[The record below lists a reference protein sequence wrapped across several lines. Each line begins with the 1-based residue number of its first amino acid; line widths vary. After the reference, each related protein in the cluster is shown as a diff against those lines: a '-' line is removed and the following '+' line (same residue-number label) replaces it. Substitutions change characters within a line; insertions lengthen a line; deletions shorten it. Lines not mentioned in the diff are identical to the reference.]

1 MAEVTAWLIVWSLF
15 PSISA
20 ILSRDDSVA
29 ISMSVPSSSSQR
41 TLFGAKRTID
51 VPDDVFLTET
61 EIEKLEARLPSHKHG
76 WFNSSCENAQLHYRQ
91 FLPPDDTAVKAVV
104 IFMHGVS
111 THSGKALNVGDRK
124 LNTALIAGKLL
135 ANQFAFYAFDL
146 YGHGYS
152 DGTRFFISQYQDNV
166 ADLLKFCSMVK
177 EWHPETPL
185 FLMGESYGCTLTLHV
200 ANQLQSTTTTTT
212 ATNDPSVVALDS
224 LILTAPAI
232 IGDLPP
238 RPVVKFL
245 TFLARFYPKWRPFFM
260 PNPIS
265 ADRIWR
271 DSDVLKQTTD
281 RRFSQCGLDG
291 SGIPFRL
298 GTGVS
303 LLRALED
310 VRTTVIPQIR
320 SPFLILHGTD
330 DYGVPISGSEF
341 LWEHAATDGTER
353 KFLKKEGAYHDL
365 FADPLAEECVQDI
378 LFWIHHRLE
387 ERAKQANS
395 QNLAS

>member
-1 MAEVTAWLIVWSLF
+1 
-15 PSISA
+15 
-20 ILSRDDSVA
+20 
-29 ISMSVPSSSSQR
+29 
-41 TLFGAKRTID
+41 
-51 VPDDVFLTET
+51 
-61 EIEKLEARLPSHKHG
+61 
-76 WFNSSCENAQLHYRQ
+76 
-91 FLPPDDTAVKAVV
+91 
-104 IFMHGVS
+104 MHGVS
-111 THSGKALNVGDRK
+111 THSGKALNIGDRK
-124 LNTALIAGKLL
+124 LNTALLAGKLL
-135 ANQFAFYAFDL
+135 ANQLALYAFDL

-152 DGTRFFISQYQDNV
+152 EGTRFYISQYQDNV
-166 ADLLKFCSMVK
+166 TDLLKFCNMVM
-177 EWHPETPL
+177 EWHPGTPL

-212 ATNDPSVVALDS
+212 SLDS
-224 LILTAPAI
+224 LLLTAPAI

-265 ADRIWR
+265 PDRIWR
-271 DSDVLKQTTD
+271 DPDVLKQTTD
-281 RRFSQCGLDG
+281 PRFSQCGLDG

-303 LLRALED
+303 LLQALAD
-310 VRTTVIPQIR
+310 VRTKVIPQIR
-320 SPFLILHGTD
+320 LPFLILHGTD

-341 LWEHAATDGTER
+341 LWDHAATDVTER

-387 ERAKQANS
+387 ERAKRS
-395 QNLAS
+395 TS